1 MPNTTNLGLPLMDAN
16 QNQKLPSYTVA
27 SVHATYILSRD
38 VDLFGTIN
46 NLFDR
51 KFALYGTYFD
61 PTGVANASSQTLTD
75 PRTQTPAQG
84 ISFRAG
90 VRVRF

>member
-1 MPNTTNLGLPLMDAN
+1 VDRQYYVGDDAN
-16 QNQKLPSYTVA
+16 QNPRLPSYTVT
-27 SVHATYILSRD
+27 SIHATYALSRD
-38 VDLFGTIN
+38 VDVFGSIN

-51 KFALYGTYFD
+51 KYALYGTYFNPGD
-61 PTGVANASSQTLTD
+61 VSIATTQPLTD
-75 PRTQTPAQG
+75 PRIQTPAQG